1 MCPKPITA
9 LAGRSVK
16 VTPRRMRSDSGE
28 LLCLLAW
35 YPLQSFKSGA
45 LNASEGGT
53 GYVKERSQHKQD
65 LQKFW
70 KGQSK
75 SVKKKINL
83 PSAIP
88 PPINYSD
95 LDKSTT
101 TTKSF
106 TARTPSPVKKLT
118 HQFDD
123 NIKSYP
129 RPTFKSY
136 DKSYDI
142 SNEEAVRGALKNN
155 VFDIFISLQ
164 LRMQTF
170 SFLKVMSIHHTS
182 CHKYI

>member
-1 MCPKPITA
+1 MDNNNNDLLYKSTKEVISFEIHVHHGIPIPNSITS
-9 LAGRSVK
+9 SVK
-16 VTPRRMRSDSGE
+16 FQTYFNKRENIPNYAMPCPLSAIAAT
-28 LLCLLAW
+28 LCT
-35 YPLQSFKSGA
+35 KI
-45 LNASEGGT
+45 
-53 GYVKERSQHKQD
+53 VKERSQHKQD

-155 VFDIFISLQ
+155 SASLI
-164 LRMQTF
+164 T
-170 SFLKVMSIHHTS
+170 TS
-182 CHKYI
+182 RQPM